1 MSSVSPKNDTSVLS
15 KTFTSY
21 QKIIILLLAILQFT
35 IVLDFMILAPLG
47 DILMKSMNMSTKQF
61 GTVVSAYA
69 ISACISG
76 IFAAGFADKFDRK
89 KLLLFFYAGFI
100 LGTYF
105 CAISY
110 NYETLFIARII
121 TGLFGGVIGSISMAI
136 ITDIFS
142 IHQRG
147 KVMGFVQMAFG
158 GSQILGIPIGL
169 VLANYWSWHA
179 TFYMVLI
186 LAFIL
191 GIALVIKLKPLTEH
205 LKLIN
210 NKNALQHLLQTIK
223 KKDYRIGFLATA
235 LLSMGGFL
243 IMPFSTAFIVN
254 NIHIAQ
260 SQVAIIFFFTGIFSI
275 IIITFRKGL
284 FAKPL
289 HLNNVIITN
298 IDEFINQSAKDLA
311 ENSKEKNVGEH
322 ILLEETFDL
331 NPDDLM
337 KQEDDENKSLG
348 DDNIVLDIEE
358 LDPVEEQIKEDP
370 DSLKE
375 VDLSSTLENTLET
388 ITLKKPNQVY
398 YQIYQKAREKA
409 KEAKKNAIVAY
420 LDMKNIKKTYML
432 EDIDESDSEFE
443 DFVSRD
449 SDSDNE
455 SLEDNDE

>member
-21 QKIIILLLAILQFT
+21 QKIIIFLLAILQFT

-142 IHQRG
+142 INQRG

-235 LLSMGGFL
+235 LLSMGGFM

-275 IIITFRKGL
+275 IIMPIVGKLSDKYDKLMIFGIGTII
-284 FAKPL
+284 AIVMVVIYT
-289 HLNNVIITN
+289 HLSPVPIWLVII
-298 IDEFINQSAKDLA
+298 
-311 ENSKEKNVGEH
+311 V
-322 ILLEETFDL
+322 
-331 NPDDLM
+331 
-337 KQEDDENKSLG
+337 
-348 DDNIVLDIEE
+348 NIVLFIGIMSRMVPATALNSAVPDAYDRGAYMSINSSLQQFAGGIAALFSGLVVVQKSKNSPIENFDI
-358 LDPVEEQIKEDP
+358 LGYVMVVLMLMCFYFVYKVNI
-370 DSLKE
+370 L
-375 VDLSSTLENTLET
+375 
-388 ITLKKPNQVY
+388 LKK
-398 YQIYQKAREKA
+398 RE
-409 KEAKKNAIVAY
+409 
-420 LDMKNIKKTYML
+420 IK
-432 EDIDESDSEFE
+432 
-443 DFVSRD
+443 
-449 SDSDNE
+449 
-455 SLEDNDE
+455 

>member
-21 QKIIILLLAILQFT
+21 QKIIIFLLAILQFT

-235 LLSMGGFL
+235 LLSMGGFM

-275 IIITFRKGL
+275 IIMPIVGKLSDKFDKLMIFGIGTII
-284 FAKPL
+284 AIVMVVIYT
-289 HLNNVIITN
+289 HLSPVPIWLVII
-298 IDEFINQSAKDLA
+298 
-311 ENSKEKNVGEH
+311 V
-322 ILLEETFDL
+322 
-331 NPDDLM
+331 
-337 KQEDDENKSLG
+337 
-348 DDNIVLDIEE
+348 NIVLFIGIMSRMVPATALNSAVPDAYDRGAYMSINSSLQQFAGGIAALFSGLVVVQKSKNSPIENFDV
-358 LDPVEEQIKEDP
+358 LGYVMVVLMLMCFYFVFKVNV
-370 DSLKE
+370 L
-375 VDLSSTLENTLET
+375 
-388 ITLKKPNQVY
+388 LKK
-398 YQIYQKAREKA
+398 RE
-409 KEAKKNAIVAY
+409 
-420 LDMKNIKKTYML
+420 IK
-432 EDIDESDSEFE
+432 
-443 DFVSRD
+443 
-449 SDSDNE
+449 
-455 SLEDNDE
+455 

>member
-1 MSSVSPKNDTSVLS
+1 MSSVSPKNELPVLS

-89 KLLLFFYAGFI
+89 KLLLFFYTGFI

-186 LAFIL
+186 LAILL
-191 GIALVIKLKPLTEH
+191 GIALVIKLNPLTEH

-235 LLSMGGFL
+235 LLSMGGFM
-243 IMPFSTAFIVN
+243 IMPFSTAFMVN

-275 IIITFRKGL
+275 IIMPIVGKLSDKYDKLLIFGIGTII
-284 FAKPL
+284 AIVMVVIYT
-289 HLNNVIITN
+289 HLSPVPIWLVII
-298 IDEFINQSAKDLA
+298 
-311 ENSKEKNVGEH
+311 V
-322 ILLEETFDL
+322 
-331 NPDDLM
+331 
-337 KQEDDENKSLG
+337 
-348 DDNIVLDIEE
+348 NIVLFIGIMSRMVPATALNSAVPDAYDRGAYMSINSSLQQFAGGVAALFSGLVVVQKSKNSPIENFDI
-358 LDPVEEQIKEDP
+358 LGYVMVVLMLLCFYFVYKVNR
-370 DSLKE
+370 L
-375 VDLSSTLENTLET
+375 
-388 ITLKKPNQVY
+388 LKK
-398 YQIYQKAREKA
+398 RE
-409 KEAKKNAIVAY
+409 
-420 LDMKNIKKTYML
+420 IK
-432 EDIDESDSEFE
+432 
-443 DFVSRD
+443 
-449 SDSDNE
+449 
-455 SLEDNDE
+455 

>member
-1 MSSVSPKNDTSVLS
+1 MSSVSPKNNTSVLS

-21 QKIIILLLAILQFT
+21 QKIIIFLLAILQFT

-235 LLSMGGFL
+235 LLSMGGFM

-275 IIITFRKGL
+275 IIMPIVGKLSDKYDKLMIFGIGTII
-284 FAKPL
+284 AIVMVVIYT
-289 HLNNVIITN
+289 HLSPVPIWLVII
-298 IDEFINQSAKDLA
+298 
-311 ENSKEKNVGEH
+311 V
-322 ILLEETFDL
+322 
-331 NPDDLM
+331 
-337 KQEDDENKSLG
+337 
-348 DDNIVLDIEE
+348 NIVLFIGIMSRMVPATALNSAVPDAYDRGAYMSINSSLQQFAGGIAALFSGLVVVQKSKNSPIENFDV
-358 LDPVEEQIKEDP
+358 LGYVMVVLMLMCFYFVFKVNV
-370 DSLKE
+370 L
-375 VDLSSTLENTLET
+375 
-388 ITLKKPNQVY
+388 LKK
-398 YQIYQKAREKA
+398 RE
-409 KEAKKNAIVAY
+409 I
-420 LDMKNIKKTYML
+420 I
-432 EDIDESDSEFE
+432 
-443 DFVSRD
+443 
-449 SDSDNE
+449 
-455 SLEDNDE
+455 

>member
-21 QKIIILLLAILQFT
+21 QKIIIFLLAILQFT

-89 KLLLFFYAGFI
+89 KLLLFFYTGFI

-142 IHQRG
+142 INQRG

-235 LLSMGGFL
+235 LLSMGGFM

-275 IIITFRKGL
+275 IIMPIVGKLSDKFDKLMIFGIGTII
-284 FAKPL
+284 AIVMVVIYT
-289 HLNNVIITN
+289 HLSPVPIWLVII
-298 IDEFINQSAKDLA
+298 
-311 ENSKEKNVGEH
+311 V
-322 ILLEETFDL
+322 
-331 NPDDLM
+331 
-337 KQEDDENKSLG
+337 
-348 DDNIVLDIEE
+348 NIVLFIGIMSRMVPATALNSAVPDAYDRGAYMSINSSLQQFAGGIAALFSGLVVVQKSKNSPIENFDI
-358 LDPVEEQIKEDP
+358 LGYVMVVLMLLCFYFVYKVKR
-370 DSLKE
+370 L
-375 VDLSSTLENTLET
+375 
-388 ITLKKPNQVY
+388 LKK
-398 YQIYQKAREKA
+398 RE
-409 KEAKKNAIVAY
+409 
-420 LDMKNIKKTYML
+420 IK
-432 EDIDESDSEFE
+432 
-443 DFVSRD
+443 
-449 SDSDNE
+449 
-455 SLEDNDE
+455 

>member
-21 QKIIILLLAILQFT
+21 QKIIIFLLAILQFT

-100 LGTYF
+100 FGTYF

-235 LLSMGGFL
+235 LLSMGGFM

-275 IIITFRKGL
+275 IIMPIVGKLSDKYDKLMIFGIGTII
-284 FAKPL
+284 AIVMVVIYT
-289 HLNNVIITN
+289 HLSPVPIWLVII
-298 IDEFINQSAKDLA
+298 
-311 ENSKEKNVGEH
+311 V
-322 ILLEETFDL
+322 
-331 NPDDLM
+331 
-337 KQEDDENKSLG
+337 
-348 DDNIVLDIEE
+348 NIVLFIGIMSRMVPATALNSAVPDAYDRGAYMSINSSLQQFAGGIAALFSGLVVVQKSKNSPIENFDV
-358 LDPVEEQIKEDP
+358 LGYVMVVLMLMCFYFVFKVNV
-370 DSLKE
+370 L
-375 VDLSSTLENTLET
+375 
-388 ITLKKPNQVY
+388 LKKR
-398 YQIYQKAREKA
+398 K
-409 KEAKKNAIVAY
+409 
-420 LDMKNIKKTYML
+420 IK
-432 EDIDESDSEFE
+432 
-443 DFVSRD
+443 
-449 SDSDNE
+449 
-455 SLEDNDE
+455 

>member
-21 QKIIILLLAILQFT
+21 QKIIIFLLAILQFT

-89 KLLLFFYAGFI
+89 KLLLFFYTGFI

-235 LLSMGGFL
+235 LLSMGGFM

-275 IIITFRKGL
+275 IIMPIVGKLSDKYDKLMIFGIGTII
-284 FAKPL
+284 AIVMVVIYT
-289 HLNNVIITN
+289 HLSPVPIWLVII
-298 IDEFINQSAKDLA
+298 
-311 ENSKEKNVGEH
+311 V
-322 ILLEETFDL
+322 
-331 NPDDLM
+331 
-337 KQEDDENKSLG
+337 
-348 DDNIVLDIEE
+348 NIVLFIGIMSRMVPATALNSAVPDAYDRGAYMSINSSLQQFAGGIAALFSGLVVVQKSKNSPIENFDI
-358 LDPVEEQIKEDP
+358 LGYVMVVLMLLCFYFVYKVKR
-370 DSLKE
+370 L
-375 VDLSSTLENTLET
+375 
-388 ITLKKPNQVY
+388 LKK
-398 YQIYQKAREKA
+398 RE
-409 KEAKKNAIVAY
+409 
-420 LDMKNIKKTYML
+420 IK
-432 EDIDESDSEFE
+432 
-443 DFVSRD
+443 
-449 SDSDNE
+449 
-455 SLEDNDE
+455 

>member
-21 QKIIILLLAILQFT
+21 QKIIIFLLAILQFT

-235 LLSMGGFL
+235 LLSMGGFM

-275 IIITFRKGL
+275 IIMPIVGKLSDKYDKLMIFGIGTII
-284 FAKPL
+284 AIVMVVIYT
-289 HLNNVIITN
+289 HLSPVPIWLVII
-298 IDEFINQSAKDLA
+298 
-311 ENSKEKNVGEH
+311 V
-322 ILLEETFDL
+322 
-331 NPDDLM
+331 
-337 KQEDDENKSLG
+337 
-348 DDNIVLDIEE
+348 NIVLFIGIMSRMVPATALNSAVPDAYDRGAYMSINSSLQQFAGGIAALFSGLVVVQKSKNSPIENFDV
-358 LDPVEEQIKEDP
+358 LGYVMVVLMLMCFYFVFKVNV
-370 DSLKE
+370 L
-375 VDLSSTLENTLET
+375 
-388 ITLKKPNQVY
+388 LKK
-398 YQIYQKAREKA
+398 RE
-409 KEAKKNAIVAY
+409 
-420 LDMKNIKKTYML
+420 IK
-432 EDIDESDSEFE
+432 
-443 DFVSRD
+443 
-449 SDSDNE
+449 
-455 SLEDNDE
+455 

>member
-21 QKIIILLLAILQFT
+21 QKIIIFLLAILQFT

-89 KLLLFFYAGFI
+89 KLLLFFYTGFI

-142 IHQRG
+142 INQRG

-186 LAFIL
+186 LAILL
-191 GIALVIKLKPLTEH
+191 GIALVIKLNPLTEH

-235 LLSMGGFL
+235 LLSMGGFM

-275 IIITFRKGL
+275 IIMPIVGKLSDKYDKLMIFGIGTII
-284 FAKPL
+284 AIVMVVIYT
-289 HLNNVIITN
+289 HLSPVPIWLVII
-298 IDEFINQSAKDLA
+298 
-311 ENSKEKNVGEH
+311 V
-322 ILLEETFDL
+322 
-331 NPDDLM
+331 
-337 KQEDDENKSLG
+337 
-348 DDNIVLDIEE
+348 NIVLFIGIMSRMVPATALNSAVPDAYDRGAYMSINSSLQQFAGGIAALFSGLVVVQKSKNSPIENFDV
-358 LDPVEEQIKEDP
+358 LGYVMVVLMLLCFYFVFKVNV
-370 DSLKE
+370 L
-375 VDLSSTLENTLET
+375 
-388 ITLKKPNQVY
+388 LKK
-398 YQIYQKAREKA
+398 RE
-409 KEAKKNAIVAY
+409 
-420 LDMKNIKKTYML
+420 IK
-432 EDIDESDSEFE
+432 
-443 DFVSRD
+443 
-449 SDSDNE
+449 
-455 SLEDNDE
+455 

>member
-21 QKIIILLLAILQFT
+21 QKIIIFLLAILQFT

-235 LLSMGGFL
+235 LLSMGGFM

-275 IIITFRKGL
+275 IIMPIVGKLSDKYDKLMIFGIGTII
-284 FAKPL
+284 AIVMVVIYT
-289 HLNNVIITN
+289 HLSPVPIWLVII
-298 IDEFINQSAKDLA
+298 
-311 ENSKEKNVGEH
+311 V
-322 ILLEETFDL
+322 
-331 NPDDLM
+331 
-337 KQEDDENKSLG
+337 
-348 DDNIVLDIEE
+348 NIVLFIGIMSRMVPATALNSAVPDAYDRGAYMSINSSLQQFAGGIAALFSGLVVVQKSKNSPIENFDV
-358 LDPVEEQIKEDP
+358 LGYVMVVLMLMCFYFVYKVNI
-370 DSLKE
+370 L
-375 VDLSSTLENTLET
+375 
-388 ITLKKPNQVY
+388 LKK
-398 YQIYQKAREKA
+398 RE
-409 KEAKKNAIVAY
+409 
-420 LDMKNIKKTYML
+420 IK
-432 EDIDESDSEFE
+432 
-443 DFVSRD
+443 
-449 SDSDNE
+449 
-455 SLEDNDE
+455 

>member
-21 QKIIILLLAILQFT
+21 QKIIIFLLAILQFT

-275 IIITFRKGL
+275 IIMPIVGKLSDKYDKLMIFGIGTII
-284 FAKPL
+284 AIVMVVIYT
-289 HLNNVIITN
+289 HLSPVPIWLVII
-298 IDEFINQSAKDLA
+298 
-311 ENSKEKNVGEH
+311 V
-322 ILLEETFDL
+322 
-331 NPDDLM
+331 
-337 KQEDDENKSLG
+337 
-348 DDNIVLDIEE
+348 NIVLFIGIMSRMVPATALNSAVPDAYDRGAYMSINSSLQQFAGGIAALFSGLVVVQKSKNSPIENFDI
-358 LDPVEEQIKEDP
+358 LGYVMVVLMLMCFYFVYKVNI
-370 DSLKE
+370 L
-375 VDLSSTLENTLET
+375 
-388 ITLKKPNQVY
+388 LKK
-398 YQIYQKAREKA
+398 RE
-409 KEAKKNAIVAY
+409 
-420 LDMKNIKKTYML
+420 IK
-432 EDIDESDSEFE
+432 
-443 DFVSRD
+443 
-449 SDSDNE
+449 
-455 SLEDNDE
+455 

>member
-21 QKIIILLLAILQFT
+21 QKIIIFLLAILQFT

-142 IHQRG
+142 INQRG

-235 LLSMGGFL
+235 LLSMGGFM

-275 IIITFRKGL
+275 IIMPIVGKLSDKFDKLMIFGIGTII
-284 FAKPL
+284 AIVMVVIYT
-289 HLNNVIITN
+289 HLSPVPIWLVII
-298 IDEFINQSAKDLA
+298 
-311 ENSKEKNVGEH
+311 V
-322 ILLEETFDL
+322 
-331 NPDDLM
+331 
-337 KQEDDENKSLG
+337 
-348 DDNIVLDIEE
+348 NIVLFIGIMSRMVPATALNSAVPDAYDRGAYMSINSSLQQFAGGIAALFSGLVVVQKSKNSPIENFDV
-358 LDPVEEQIKEDP
+358 LGYVMVVLMLLCFYFVFKVNV
-370 DSLKE
+370 L
-375 VDLSSTLENTLET
+375 
-388 ITLKKPNQVY
+388 LKK
-398 YQIYQKAREKA
+398 RE
-409 KEAKKNAIVAY
+409 
-420 LDMKNIKKTYML
+420 IK
-432 EDIDESDSEFE
+432 
-443 DFVSRD
+443 
-449 SDSDNE
+449 
-455 SLEDNDE
+455 

>member
-21 QKIIILLLAILQFT
+21 QKIIIFLLAILQFT

-235 LLSMGGFL
+235 LLSMGGFM

-275 IIITFRKGL
+275 IIMPIVGKLSDKYDKLMIFGIGTII
-284 FAKPL
+284 AIVMVVIYT
-289 HLNNVIITN
+289 HLSPVPIWLVII
-298 IDEFINQSAKDLA
+298 
-311 ENSKEKNVGEH
+311 V
-322 ILLEETFDL
+322 
-331 NPDDLM
+331 
-337 KQEDDENKSLG
+337 
-348 DDNIVLDIEE
+348 NIVLFIGIMSRMVPATALNSAVPDAYDRGAYMSINSSLQQFAGGIAALFSGLVVVQNSKNSPIENFDI
-358 LDPVEEQIKEDP
+358 LGYVMVVLMLMCFYFVFKVNV
-370 DSLKE
+370 L
-375 VDLSSTLENTLET
+375 
-388 ITLKKPNQVY
+388 LKK
-398 YQIYQKAREKA
+398 RE
-409 KEAKKNAIVAY
+409 
-420 LDMKNIKKTYML
+420 IK
-432 EDIDESDSEFE
+432 
-443 DFVSRD
+443 
-449 SDSDNE
+449 
-455 SLEDNDE
+455 

>member
-21 QKIIILLLAILQFT
+21 QKIIIFLLAILQFT

-147 KVMGFVQMAFG
+147 EVMGFVQMAFG

-186 LAFIL
+186 LAFLL

-235 LLSMGGFL
+235 LLSMGGFM

-275 IIITFRKGL
+275 IIMPIVGKLSDKFDKLMIFGIGTII
-284 FAKPL
+284 AIVMVVIYT
-289 HLNNVIITN
+289 HLSPVPIWLVII
-298 IDEFINQSAKDLA
+298 
-311 ENSKEKNVGEH
+311 V
-322 ILLEETFDL
+322 
-331 NPDDLM
+331 
-337 KQEDDENKSLG
+337 
-348 DDNIVLDIEE
+348 NIVLFIGIMSRMVPATALNSAVPDAYDRGAYMSINSSLQQFAGGIAALFSGLVVVQKSKNSPIENFDI
-358 LDPVEEQIKEDP
+358 LGYVMVVLMLMCFYFVYKVNV
-370 DSLKE
+370 L
-375 VDLSSTLENTLET
+375 
-388 ITLKKPNQVY
+388 LKK
-398 YQIYQKAREKA
+398 RE
-409 KEAKKNAIVAY
+409 
-420 LDMKNIKKTYML
+420 IK
-432 EDIDESDSEFE
+432 
-443 DFVSRD
+443 
-449 SDSDNE
+449 
-455 SLEDNDE
+455 

>member
-21 QKIIILLLAILQFT
+21 QKIIIFLLAILQFT

-235 LLSMGGFL
+235 LLSMGGFM

-275 IIITFRKGL
+275 IIMPIVGKLSDKYDKLMIFGIGTII
-284 FAKPL
+284 AIVMVVIYT
-289 HLNNVIITN
+289 HLSPVPIWLVII
-298 IDEFINQSAKDLA
+298 
-311 ENSKEKNVGEH
+311 V
-322 ILLEETFDL
+322 
-331 NPDDLM
+331 
-337 KQEDDENKSLG
+337 
-348 DDNIVLDIEE
+348 NIVLFIGIMSRMVPATALNSAVPDAYDRGAYMSINSSLQQFAGGIAALFSGLVVVQKSKNSPIENFDV
-358 LDPVEEQIKEDP
+358 LGYVMVVLMLMCFYFVFKVNV
-370 DSLKE
+370 L
-375 VDLSSTLENTLET
+375 
-388 ITLKKPNQVY
+388 LKKP
-398 YQIYQKAREKA
+398 E
-409 KEAKKNAIVAY
+409 
-420 LDMKNIKKTYML
+420 IK
-432 EDIDESDSEFE
+432 
-443 DFVSRD
+443 
-449 SDSDNE
+449 
-455 SLEDNDE
+455 

>member
-1 MSSVSPKNDTSVLS
+1 MSSVSTKNDTSVLS

-89 KLLLFFYAGFI
+89 KLLLFFYTGFI

-186 LAFIL
+186 LAILL
-191 GIALVIKLKPLTEH
+191 GIALVIKLNPLTEH

-235 LLSMGGFL
+235 LLSMGGFM
-243 IMPFSTAFIVN
+243 IMPFSTAFMVN

-275 IIITFRKGL
+275 IIMPIVGKLSDKFDKLMIFGIGTII
-284 FAKPL
+284 AIVMVVIYT
-289 HLNNVIITN
+289 HLSPVPIWLVII
-298 IDEFINQSAKDLA
+298 
-311 ENSKEKNVGEH
+311 V
-322 ILLEETFDL
+322 
-331 NPDDLM
+331 
-337 KQEDDENKSLG
+337 
-348 DDNIVLDIEE
+348 NIVLFIGIMSRMVPATALNSAVPDAYDRGAYMSINSSLQQFAGGIAALFSGLVVVQKSKNSPIENFDI
-358 LDPVEEQIKEDP
+358 LGYVMVVLMLLCFYFVYKVNR
-370 DSLKE
+370 L
-375 VDLSSTLENTLET
+375 
-388 ITLKKPNQVY
+388 LKK
-398 YQIYQKAREKA
+398 REI
-409 KEAKKNAIVAY
+409 E
-420 LDMKNIKKTYML
+420 
-432 EDIDESDSEFE
+432 
-443 DFVSRD
+443 
-449 SDSDNE
+449 
-455 SLEDNDE
+455 

>member
-76 IFAAGFADKFDRK
+76 VFAAGFADKFDRK

-136 ITDIFS
+136 ITDIFT
-142 IHQRG
+142 INQRG

-186 LAFIL
+186 LAFLL

-275 IIITFRKGL
+275 IIMPIVGKLSDKFDKLMIFGIGTII
-284 FAKPL
+284 AIVMVVIYT
-289 HLNNVIITN
+289 HLSPVPIWLVII
-298 IDEFINQSAKDLA
+298 
-311 ENSKEKNVGEH
+311 V
-322 ILLEETFDL
+322 
-331 NPDDLM
+331 
-337 KQEDDENKSLG
+337 
-348 DDNIVLDIEE
+348 NIVLFIGIMSRMVPATALNSAVPDAYDRGAYMSINSSLQQFAGGIAALFSGLVVVQKSKNSPIENFDV
-358 LDPVEEQIKEDP
+358 LGYVMVVLMLMCFYFVYKVNV
-370 DSLKE
+370 L
-375 VDLSSTLENTLET
+375 
-388 ITLKKPNQVY
+388 LKK
-398 YQIYQKAREKA
+398 RE
-409 KEAKKNAIVAY
+409 
-420 LDMKNIKKTYML
+420 IK
-432 EDIDESDSEFE
+432 
-443 DFVSRD
+443 
-449 SDSDNE
+449 
-455 SLEDNDE
+455 

>member
-21 QKIIILLLAILQFT
+21 QKIIIFLLAILQFT

-235 LLSMGGFL
+235 LLSMGGFM

-275 IIITFRKGL
+275 IIMPIVGKLSDKYDKLMIFGIGTIISIVMVVIYT
-284 FAKPL
+284 
-289 HLNNVIITN
+289 HLSPVPIWLVII
-298 IDEFINQSAKDLA
+298 
-311 ENSKEKNVGEH
+311 V
-322 ILLEETFDL
+322 
-331 NPDDLM
+331 
-337 KQEDDENKSLG
+337 
-348 DDNIVLDIEE
+348 NIVLFIGIMSRMVPATALNSAVPDAYDRGAYMSINSSLQQFAGGIAALFSGLVVVQKSKNSPIENFDI
-358 LDPVEEQIKEDP
+358 LGYVMVVLMLMCFYFVYKVNV
-370 DSLKE
+370 L
-375 VDLSSTLENTLET
+375 
-388 ITLKKPNQVY
+388 LKK
-398 YQIYQKAREKA
+398 RE
-409 KEAKKNAIVAY
+409 
-420 LDMKNIKKTYML
+420 IK
-432 EDIDESDSEFE
+432 
-443 DFVSRD
+443 
-449 SDSDNE
+449 
-455 SLEDNDE
+455 

>member
-21 QKIIILLLAILQFT
+21 QKIIIFLLAILQFT

-142 IHQRG
+142 INQRG

-179 TFYMVLI
+179 TFYIVLI
-186 LAFIL
+186 LAFLL

-235 LLSMGGFL
+235 LLSMGGFM

-275 IIITFRKGL
+275 IIMPIVGKLSDKFDKLMIFGIGTII
-284 FAKPL
+284 AIVMVVIYT
-289 HLNNVIITN
+289 HLSPVPIWLVII
-298 IDEFINQSAKDLA
+298 
-311 ENSKEKNVGEH
+311 V
-322 ILLEETFDL
+322 
-331 NPDDLM
+331 
-337 KQEDDENKSLG
+337 
-348 DDNIVLDIEE
+348 NIVLFIGIMSRMVPATALNSAVPDAYDRGAYMSINSSLQQFAGGIAALFSGLVVVQKSKNSPIENFDV
-358 LDPVEEQIKEDP
+358 LGYVMVVLMLLCFYFVYKVNR
-370 DSLKE
+370 L
-375 VDLSSTLENTLET
+375 
-388 ITLKKPNQVY
+388 LKK
-398 YQIYQKAREKA
+398 RE
-409 KEAKKNAIVAY
+409 
-420 LDMKNIKKTYML
+420 IK
-432 EDIDESDSEFE
+432 
-443 DFVSRD
+443 
-449 SDSDNE
+449 
-455 SLEDNDE
+455 

>member
-21 QKIIILLLAILQFT
+21 QKIIIFLLAILQFT

-186 LAFIL
+186 LAILL

-235 LLSMGGFL
+235 LLSMGGFM

-275 IIITFRKGL
+275 IIMPIVGKLSDKFDKLMIFGIGTII
-284 FAKPL
+284 AIVMVVIYT
-289 HLNNVIITN
+289 HLSPVPIWLVII
-298 IDEFINQSAKDLA
+298 
-311 ENSKEKNVGEH
+311 V
-322 ILLEETFDL
+322 
-331 NPDDLM
+331 
-337 KQEDDENKSLG
+337 
-348 DDNIVLDIEE
+348 NIVLFIGIMSRMVPATALNSAVPDAYDRGAYMSINSSLQQFAGGIAALFSGLVVVQKSKNSPIENFDV
-358 LDPVEEQIKEDP
+358 LGYVMVVLMLMCFYFVYKVNV
-370 DSLKE
+370 L
-375 VDLSSTLENTLET
+375 
-388 ITLKKPNQVY
+388 LKK
-398 YQIYQKAREKA
+398 RE
-409 KEAKKNAIVAY
+409 
-420 LDMKNIKKTYML
+420 IK
-432 EDIDESDSEFE
+432 
-443 DFVSRD
+443 
-449 SDSDNE
+449 
-455 SLEDNDE
+455 

>member
-1 MSSVSPKNDTSVLS
+1 MSSVSPKNDTSVLL

-186 LAFIL
+186 LAILL
-191 GIALVIKLKPLTEH
+191 GIALVMKLNPLTEH

-235 LLSMGGFL
+235 LLSMGGFM

-275 IIITFRKGL
+275 IIMPIVGKLSDKFDKLMIFGIGTII
-284 FAKPL
+284 AIVMVVMYT
-289 HLNNVIITN
+289 HLSPVPIWLVII
-298 IDEFINQSAKDLA
+298 
-311 ENSKEKNVGEH
+311 V
-322 ILLEETFDL
+322 
-331 NPDDLM
+331 
-337 KQEDDENKSLG
+337 
-348 DDNIVLDIEE
+348 NIVLFIGIMSRMVPATALNSAVPDAYDRGAYMSINSSLQQFAGGIAALFSGLVVVQKSKNSPIENFDI
-358 LDPVEEQIKEDP
+358 LGYVMVVLMLLCFYFVYKVNR
-370 DSLKE
+370 L
-375 VDLSSTLENTLET
+375 
-388 ITLKKPNQVY
+388 LKK
-398 YQIYQKAREKA
+398 RE
-409 KEAKKNAIVAY
+409 
-420 LDMKNIKKTYML
+420 IK
-432 EDIDESDSEFE
+432 
-443 DFVSRD
+443 
-449 SDSDNE
+449 
-455 SLEDNDE
+455 

>member
-1 MSSVSPKNDTSVLS
+1 MSSVSPKNDTFVLS

-235 LLSMGGFL
+235 LLSMGGFM

-275 IIITFRKGL
+275 IIMPIVGKLSDKFDKLMIFGIGTII
-284 FAKPL
+284 AIVMVVIYT
-289 HLNNVIITN
+289 HLSPVPIWLVII
-298 IDEFINQSAKDLA
+298 
-311 ENSKEKNVGEH
+311 V
-322 ILLEETFDL
+322 
-331 NPDDLM
+331 
-337 KQEDDENKSLG
+337 
-348 DDNIVLDIEE
+348 NIVLFIGIMSRMVPATALNSAVPDAYDRGAYMSINSSLQQFAGGIAALFSGLVVVQKSKNSPIENFDV
-358 LDPVEEQIKEDP
+358 LGYVMVVLMLMCFYFVYKVNI
-370 DSLKE
+370 L
-375 VDLSSTLENTLET
+375 
-388 ITLKKPNQVY
+388 LKK
-398 YQIYQKAREKA
+398 RE
-409 KEAKKNAIVAY
+409 
-420 LDMKNIKKTYML
+420 IK
-432 EDIDESDSEFE
+432 
-443 DFVSRD
+443 
-449 SDSDNE
+449 
-455 SLEDNDE
+455 

>member
-1 MSSVSPKNDTSVLS
+1 MSSVSPKNDTFVLS

-235 LLSMGGFL
+235 LLSMGGFM

-275 IIITFRKGL
+275 IIMPIVGKLSDKYDKLMIFGIGTII
-284 FAKPL
+284 AIVMVVIYT
-289 HLNNVIITN
+289 HLSPVPIWLVII
-298 IDEFINQSAKDLA
+298 
-311 ENSKEKNVGEH
+311 V
-322 ILLEETFDL
+322 
-331 NPDDLM
+331 
-337 KQEDDENKSLG
+337 
-348 DDNIVLDIEE
+348 NIVLFIGIMSRMVPATALNSAVPDAYDRGAYMSINSSLQQFAGGIAALFSGLVVVQKSKNSPIENFDV
-358 LDPVEEQIKEDP
+358 LGYVMVVLMLMCFYFVFKVNV
-370 DSLKE
+370 L
-375 VDLSSTLENTLET
+375 
-388 ITLKKPNQVY
+388 LKK
-398 YQIYQKAREKA
+398 RE
-409 KEAKKNAIVAY
+409 
-420 LDMKNIKKTYML
+420 IK
-432 EDIDESDSEFE
+432 
-443 DFVSRD
+443 
-449 SDSDNE
+449 
-455 SLEDNDE
+455 

>member
-1 MSSVSPKNDTSVLS
+1 MSSVSTKNELPVLS

-89 KLLLFFYAGFI
+89 KLLLFFYTGFI
-100 LGTYF
+100 FGTYF

-186 LAFIL
+186 LAILL

-235 LLSMGGFL
+235 LLSMGGFM

-275 IIITFRKGL
+275 IIMPIVGKLSDKFDKLMIFGIGTII
-284 FAKPL
+284 AIVMVVIYT
-289 HLNNVIITN
+289 HLSPVPIWLVII
-298 IDEFINQSAKDLA
+298 
-311 ENSKEKNVGEH
+311 V
-322 ILLEETFDL
+322 
-331 NPDDLM
+331 
-337 KQEDDENKSLG
+337 
-348 DDNIVLDIEE
+348 NIVLFIGIMSRMVPATALNSAVPDAYDRGAYMSINSSLQQFAGGIAALFSGLVVVQKSKNSPIENFDI
-358 LDPVEEQIKEDP
+358 LGYVMVVLMLLCFYFVYKVNR
-370 DSLKE
+370 L
-375 VDLSSTLENTLET
+375 
-388 ITLKKPNQVY
+388 LKK
-398 YQIYQKAREKA
+398 RE
-409 KEAKKNAIVAY
+409 
-420 LDMKNIKKTYML
+420 IK
-432 EDIDESDSEFE
+432 
-443 DFVSRD
+443 
-449 SDSDNE
+449 
-455 SLEDNDE
+455 

>member
-1 MSSVSPKNDTSVLS
+1 MSSVSTKNDTSVLP

-89 KLLLFFYAGFI
+89 KLLLFFYTGFI

-186 LAFIL
+186 LAILL

-235 LLSMGGFL
+235 LLSMGGFM
-243 IMPFSTAFIVN
+243 IMPFSTAFMVN

-275 IIITFRKGL
+275 IIMPIVGKLSDKYDKLLIFGIGTII
-284 FAKPL
+284 AIVMVVIYT
-289 HLNNVIITN
+289 HLSPVPIWLVII
-298 IDEFINQSAKDLA
+298 
-311 ENSKEKNVGEH
+311 V
-322 ILLEETFDL
+322 
-331 NPDDLM
+331 
-337 KQEDDENKSLG
+337 
-348 DDNIVLDIEE
+348 NIVLFVGIMSRMVPATALNSAVPDAYDRGAYMSINSSLQQFAGGIAALFSGLVVVQKSKNSPIENFDI
-358 LDPVEEQIKEDP
+358 LGYVMVILMLLCFYFVYKVNR
-370 DSLKE
+370 L
-375 VDLSSTLENTLET
+375 
-388 ITLKKPNQVY
+388 LKK
-398 YQIYQKAREKA
+398 RE
-409 KEAKKNAIVAY
+409 
-420 LDMKNIKKTYML
+420 IK
-432 EDIDESDSEFE
+432 
-443 DFVSRD
+443 
-449 SDSDNE
+449 
-455 SLEDNDE
+455 

>member
-1 MSSVSPKNDTSVLS
+1 MSSVSTKNDTSVLS

-89 KLLLFFYAGFI
+89 KLLLFFYTGFI
-100 LGTYF
+100 FGTYF

-186 LAFIL
+186 LAILL
-191 GIALVIKLKPLTEH
+191 GIALVIKLNPLTEH

-235 LLSMGGFL
+235 LLSMGGFM
-243 IMPFSTAFIVN
+243 IMPFSTAFMVN

-275 IIITFRKGL
+275 IIMPIVGKLSDKYDKLLIFGIGTII
-284 FAKPL
+284 AIVMVVIYT
-289 HLNNVIITN
+289 HLSPVPIWLVII
-298 IDEFINQSAKDLA
+298 
-311 ENSKEKNVGEH
+311 V
-322 ILLEETFDL
+322 
-331 NPDDLM
+331 
-337 KQEDDENKSLG
+337 
-348 DDNIVLDIEE
+348 NIVLFIGIMSRMVPATALNSAVPDAYDRGAYMSINSSLQQFAGGIAALFSGLVVVQKSKNSPIENFDI
-358 LDPVEEQIKEDP
+358 LGYVMVILMLLCFYFVYKVNR
-370 DSLKE
+370 L
-375 VDLSSTLENTLET
+375 
-388 ITLKKPNQVY
+388 LKK
-398 YQIYQKAREKA
+398 REI
-409 KEAKKNAIVAY
+409 E
-420 LDMKNIKKTYML
+420 
-432 EDIDESDSEFE
+432 
-443 DFVSRD
+443 
-449 SDSDNE
+449 
-455 SLEDNDE
+455 

>member
-1 MSSVSPKNDTSVLS
+1 MSSVSPKNNTSVLS

-21 QKIIILLLAILQFT
+21 QKIIIFLLAILQFT

-142 IHQRG
+142 INQRG
-147 KVMGFVQMAFG
+147 KVMGIVQMAFG

-169 VLANYWSWHA
+169 VLANYWSWYA

-235 LLSMGGFL
+235 LLSMGGFM

-275 IIITFRKGL
+275 IIMPIVGKLSDKYDKLMIFGIGTII
-284 FAKPL
+284 AIVMVVIYT
-289 HLNNVIITN
+289 HLSPVPIWLVII
-298 IDEFINQSAKDLA
+298 
-311 ENSKEKNVGEH
+311 V
-322 ILLEETFDL
+322 
-331 NPDDLM
+331 
-337 KQEDDENKSLG
+337 
-348 DDNIVLDIEE
+348 NIVLFIGIMSRMVPATALNSAVPDAYDRGAYMSINSSLQQFAGGIAALFSGLVVVQKSKNSPIENFDV
-358 LDPVEEQIKEDP
+358 LGYVMVVLMLMCFYFVFKVNV
-370 DSLKE
+370 L
-375 VDLSSTLENTLET
+375 
-388 ITLKKPNQVY
+388 LKK
-398 YQIYQKAREKA
+398 RE
-409 KEAKKNAIVAY
+409 
-420 LDMKNIKKTYML
+420 IK
-432 EDIDESDSEFE
+432 
-443 DFVSRD
+443 
-449 SDSDNE
+449 
-455 SLEDNDE
+455 

>member
-1 MSSVSPKNDTSVLS
+1 M
-15 KTFTSY
+15 
-21 QKIIILLLAILQFT
+21 
-35 IVLDFMILAPLG
+35 
-47 DILMKSMNMSTKQF
+47 
-61 GTVVSAYA
+61 
-69 ISACISG
+69 
-76 IFAAGFADKFDRK
+76 
-89 KLLLFFYAGFI
+89 FFYTGFI

-235 LLSMGGFL
+235 LLSMGGFM
-243 IMPFSTAFIVN
+243 IMPFSSAFIVN

-275 IIITFRKGL
+275 IIMPIVGKLSDKYDKLMIFGIGTII
-284 FAKPL
+284 AIVMVVIYT
-289 HLNNVIITN
+289 HLSPVPIWLVII
-298 IDEFINQSAKDLA
+298 
-311 ENSKEKNVGEH
+311 V
-322 ILLEETFDL
+322 
-331 NPDDLM
+331 
-337 KQEDDENKSLG
+337 
-348 DDNIVLDIEE
+348 NIVLFIGIMSRMVPATALNSAVPDAYDRGAYMSINSSLQQFAGGIAALFSGLVVVQKSKNSPIENFDV
-358 LDPVEEQIKEDP
+358 LGYVMVVLMLMCFYFVFKVNV
-370 DSLKE
+370 L
-375 VDLSSTLENTLET
+375 
-388 ITLKKPNQVY
+388 LKK
-398 YQIYQKAREKA
+398 RE
-409 KEAKKNAIVAY
+409 
-420 LDMKNIKKTYML
+420 IK
-432 EDIDESDSEFE
+432 
-443 DFVSRD
+443 
-449 SDSDNE
+449 
-455 SLEDNDE
+455 

>member
-1 MSSVSPKNDTSVLS
+1 MSSVSPKNDTFVLS

-142 IHQRG
+142 INQRG

-186 LAFIL
+186 LAILL
-191 GIALVIKLKPLTEH
+191 GIALVIKLNPLTEH

-235 LLSMGGFL
+235 LLSMGGFM

-275 IIITFRKGL
+275 IIMPIVGKLSDKYDKLMIFGIGTII
-284 FAKPL
+284 AIVMVVIYT
-289 HLNNVIITN
+289 HLSPVPIWLVII
-298 IDEFINQSAKDLA
+298 
-311 ENSKEKNVGEH
+311 V
-322 ILLEETFDL
+322 
-331 NPDDLM
+331 
-337 KQEDDENKSLG
+337 
-348 DDNIVLDIEE
+348 NIVLFIGIMSRMVPATALNSAVPDAYDRGAYMSINSSLQQFAGGIAALFSGLVVVQKSKNSPIENFDV
-358 LDPVEEQIKEDP
+358 LGYVMVVLMLMCFYFVYKVNR
-370 DSLKE
+370 L
-375 VDLSSTLENTLET
+375 
-388 ITLKKPNQVY
+388 LKK
-398 YQIYQKAREKA
+398 RE
-409 KEAKKNAIVAY
+409 
-420 LDMKNIKKTYML
+420 IK
-432 EDIDESDSEFE
+432 
-443 DFVSRD
+443 
-449 SDSDNE
+449 
-455 SLEDNDE
+455 

>member
-21 QKIIILLLAILQFT
+21 QKIIIFLLAILQFT

-186 LAFIL
+186 LAFLL
-191 GIALVIKLKPLTEH
+191 GIALVMKLNPLTEH

-235 LLSMGGFL
+235 LLSMGGFM

-275 IIITFRKGL
+275 IIMPIVGKLSDKFDKLMIFGIGTII
-284 FAKPL
+284 AIVMVVIYT
-289 HLNNVIITN
+289 HLSPVPIWLVII
-298 IDEFINQSAKDLA
+298 
-311 ENSKEKNVGEH
+311 V
-322 ILLEETFDL
+322 
-331 NPDDLM
+331 
-337 KQEDDENKSLG
+337 
-348 DDNIVLDIEE
+348 NIVLFIGIMSRMVPATALNSAVPDAYDRGAYMSINSSLQQFAGGIAALFSGLVVVQKSKNSPIENFDV
-358 LDPVEEQIKEDP
+358 LGYVMVVLMLMCFYFVYKVNV
-370 DSLKE
+370 L
-375 VDLSSTLENTLET
+375 
-388 ITLKKPNQVY
+388 LKK
-398 YQIYQKAREKA
+398 RE
-409 KEAKKNAIVAY
+409 
-420 LDMKNIKKTYML
+420 IK
-432 EDIDESDSEFE
+432 
-443 DFVSRD
+443 
-449 SDSDNE
+449 
-455 SLEDNDE
+455 

>member
-186 LAFIL
+186 LAILL
-191 GIALVIKLKPLTEH
+191 GIALVIKLNPLTEH

-275 IIITFRKGL
+275 IIMPIVGKLSDKYDKLLIFGIGTIIAIVMVL
-284 FAKPL
+284 IYT
-289 HLNNVIITN
+289 HLSPVPIWLVII
-298 IDEFINQSAKDLA
+298 
-311 ENSKEKNVGEH
+311 V
-322 ILLEETFDL
+322 
-331 NPDDLM
+331 
-337 KQEDDENKSLG
+337 
-348 DDNIVLDIEE
+348 NIVLFIGIMSRMVPATALNSEVPDAYDRGAYMSINSSLQQFAGGIAALFSGLVVVQKSKNSPIENFDI
-358 LDPVEEQIKEDP
+358 LGYVMVVLMLLCFYFVYKVNR
-370 DSLKE
+370 L
-375 VDLSSTLENTLET
+375 
-388 ITLKKPNQVY
+388 LKK
-398 YQIYQKAREKA
+398 RE
-409 KEAKKNAIVAY
+409 
-420 LDMKNIKKTYML
+420 IK
-432 EDIDESDSEFE
+432 
-443 DFVSRD
+443 
-449 SDSDNE
+449 
-455 SLEDNDE
+455 

>member
-21 QKIIILLLAILQFT
+21 QKIIIFLLAILQFT

-142 IHQRG
+142 INQRG

-235 LLSMGGFL
+235 LLSMGGFM

-275 IIITFRKGL
+275 IIMPIVGKLSDKFDKLMIFGIGTII
-284 FAKPL
+284 AIVMVVIYT
-289 HLNNVIITN
+289 HLSPVPIWLVII
-298 IDEFINQSAKDLA
+298 
-311 ENSKEKNVGEH
+311 V
-322 ILLEETFDL
+322 
-331 NPDDLM
+331 
-337 KQEDDENKSLG
+337 
-348 DDNIVLDIEE
+348 NIVLFIGIMSRMVPATALNSAVPDAYDRGAYMSINSSLQQFAGGIAALFSGLVVVQKSKNSPIENFDV
-358 LDPVEEQIKEDP
+358 LGYVMVVLMLMCFYFVFKVNV
-370 DSLKE
+370 L
-375 VDLSSTLENTLET
+375 
-388 ITLKKPNQVY
+388 LKK
-398 YQIYQKAREKA
+398 RE
-409 KEAKKNAIVAY
+409 
-420 LDMKNIKKTYML
+420 IK
-432 EDIDESDSEFE
+432 
-443 DFVSRD
+443 
-449 SDSDNE
+449 
-455 SLEDNDE
+455 

>member
-1 MSSVSPKNDTSVLS
+1 MSSVSPKNDTSVLP

-186 LAFIL
+186 LAILL
-191 GIALVIKLKPLTEH
+191 GIALVIKLNPLTEH

-235 LLSMGGFL
+235 LLSMGGFM

-275 IIITFRKGL
+275 IIMPIVGKLSDKFDKLMIFGIGTII
-284 FAKPL
+284 AIVMVVIYT
-289 HLNNVIITN
+289 HLSPVPIWLVII
-298 IDEFINQSAKDLA
+298 
-311 ENSKEKNVGEH
+311 V
-322 ILLEETFDL
+322 
-331 NPDDLM
+331 
-337 KQEDDENKSLG
+337 
-348 DDNIVLDIEE
+348 NIVLFIGIMSRMVPATALNSAVPDAYDRGAYMSINSSLQQFAGGIAALFSGLVVVQKSKNSPIENFDI
-358 LDPVEEQIKEDP
+358 LGYVMVILMLLCFYFVYKVNR
-370 DSLKE
+370 L
-375 VDLSSTLENTLET
+375 
-388 ITLKKPNQVY
+388 LKK
-398 YQIYQKAREKA
+398 RE
-409 KEAKKNAIVAY
+409 
-420 LDMKNIKKTYML
+420 IK
-432 EDIDESDSEFE
+432 
-443 DFVSRD
+443 
-449 SDSDNE
+449 
-455 SLEDNDE
+455 

>member
-21 QKIIILLLAILQFT
+21 QKIIIFLLAILQFT

-186 LAFIL
+186 LAILL
-191 GIALVIKLKPLTEH
+191 GIALVMKLNPLTEH

-235 LLSMGGFL
+235 LLSMGGFM

-275 IIITFRKGL
+275 IIMPIVGKLSDKFDKLMIFGIGTII
-284 FAKPL
+284 AIVMVVMYT
-289 HLNNVIITN
+289 HLSPVPIWLVII
-298 IDEFINQSAKDLA
+298 
-311 ENSKEKNVGEH
+311 V
-322 ILLEETFDL
+322 
-331 NPDDLM
+331 
-337 KQEDDENKSLG
+337 
-348 DDNIVLDIEE
+348 NIVLFIGIMSRMVPATALNSAVPDAYDRGAYMSINSSLQQFAGGIAALFSGLVVVQKSKNSPIENFDV
-358 LDPVEEQIKEDP
+358 LGYVMVVLMLMCFYFVYKVNV
-370 DSLKE
+370 L
-375 VDLSSTLENTLET
+375 
-388 ITLKKPNQVY
+388 LKK
-398 YQIYQKAREKA
+398 RE
-409 KEAKKNAIVAY
+409 
-420 LDMKNIKKTYML
+420 IK
-432 EDIDESDSEFE
+432 
-443 DFVSRD
+443 
-449 SDSDNE
+449 
-455 SLEDNDE
+455 

>member
-1 MSSVSPKNDTSVLS
+1 MSSVSPKNDTSVLL

-186 LAFIL
+186 LAILL
-191 GIALVIKLKPLTEH
+191 GIALVMKLNPLTEH

-235 LLSMGGFL
+235 LLSMGGFM

-275 IIITFRKGL
+275 IIMPIVGKLSDKYDKLMIFGIGTII
-284 FAKPL
+284 AIVMVVMYT
-289 HLNNVIITN
+289 HLSPVPIWLVII
-298 IDEFINQSAKDLA
+298 
-311 ENSKEKNVGEH
+311 V
-322 ILLEETFDL
+322 
-331 NPDDLM
+331 
-337 KQEDDENKSLG
+337 
-348 DDNIVLDIEE
+348 NIVLFIGIMSRMVPATALNSAVPDAYDRGAYMSINSSLQQFAGGIAALFSGLVVVQKSKNSPIENFDI
-358 LDPVEEQIKEDP
+358 LGYVMVVLMLLCFYFVYKVNR
-370 DSLKE
+370 L
-375 VDLSSTLENTLET
+375 
-388 ITLKKPNQVY
+388 LKK
-398 YQIYQKAREKA
+398 RE
-409 KEAKKNAIVAY
+409 
-420 LDMKNIKKTYML
+420 IK
-432 EDIDESDSEFE
+432 
-443 DFVSRD
+443 
-449 SDSDNE
+449 
-455 SLEDNDE
+455 